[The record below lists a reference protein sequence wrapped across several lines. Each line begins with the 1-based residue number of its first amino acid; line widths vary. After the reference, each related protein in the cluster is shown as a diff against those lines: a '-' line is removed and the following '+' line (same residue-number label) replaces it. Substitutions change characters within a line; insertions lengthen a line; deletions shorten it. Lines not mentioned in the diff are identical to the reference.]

1 MICKIWF
8 GNQVKNG
15 NSLKRTWTF
24 IRPKNYVKRIE
35 IVYDS
40 YLKNSIQESK
50 KIQKKLTV
58 VSIKTMNLNLD
69 SLVPL
74 EIKKFWA
81 SSINTENFQLLSKSF
96 FIAESKEAEKVSC

>member
-1 MICKIWF
+1 MIFKIWF
-8 GNQVKNG
+8 GNQVKKG
-15 NSLKRTWTF
+15 NNLKRTWTF

-69 SLVPL
+69 SLSSTRIQ
-74 EIKKFWA
+74 EILGI
-81 SSINTENFQLLSKSF
+81 IN
-96 FIAESKEAEKVSC
+96 